1 MIHFIPHY
9 RQSPNAKWLA
19 ANSRVTRKCLRSG
32 DTTGDA
38 TEAAGMAWHLFDH
51 KRRHDRAK
59 KKHAPRSPLTGRRIW
74 IDMRRRA
81 RDRVRSRLGTRARK
95 RISKSLLA
103 HPVRSERGADEPVIT
118 LAPRLRLSARKHLHY
133 DIRIDR
139 FTGSERRKQQRR
151 GGRQEAERGMGR
163 DEQ

>member
-59 KKHAPRSPLTGRRIW
+59 K
-74 IDMRRRA
+74 
-81 RDRVRSRLGTRARK
+81 TRAAFPLDRQK
-95 RISKSLLA
+95 DPDRHEAK
-103 HPVRSERGADEPVIT
+103 SER
-118 LAPRLRLSARKHLHY
+118 
-133 DIRIDR
+133 
-139 FTGSERRKQQRR
+139 
-151 GGRQEAERGMGR
+151 
-163 DEQ
+163 